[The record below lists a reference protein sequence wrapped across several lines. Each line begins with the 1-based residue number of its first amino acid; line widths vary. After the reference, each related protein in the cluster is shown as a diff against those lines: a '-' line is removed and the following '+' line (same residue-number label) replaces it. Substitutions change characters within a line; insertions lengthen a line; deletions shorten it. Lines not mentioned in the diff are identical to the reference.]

1 MKDLPIGND
10 DFKKIRRNNG
20 YYIDKSELI
29 EEILNRGD
37 TDIFLFTRPRRFGKS
52 LNISMLD
59 AFFNIE
65 YKGNDWFDGL
75 HVMNNDRCVELM
87 NTYPVISLNLKGL
100 NLDSMDFFLE
110 SFAFRMADT
119 YAKHRYLSEADDG
132 CEMLKAFET
141 IRCRKGNRIELEGSL
156 RLLTDMLGKYHGK
169 KVIVLI
175 DEYDNPV
182 LSSYGTYVQSDI
194 GAFLKNLLDNT
205 LESDGSLEFVVMTG
219 IMPLLKPCPNNLC
232 VSDIFDRNFDE
243 CFGFTESEVRELLSY
258 YGHPEKFEEC
268 RAWYDGYTFGD
279 TDVYNPW
286 SLLNYVTRDF
296 EPDTYWAGTSG
307 NQIIQTLLDNAD
319 DSVWNNLTALSKRDT
334 VICELDQYVVY
345 SDIEHNSKAIYS
357 IMAMSGYL
365 KAKKTDYGYEIR
377 IPNNEIS
384 YVYSNMILN
393 SIGRNDIWF
402 RSSNL
407 FKALQKGDTDYLEAG
422 IHSLIQET
430 ISAKVL
436 DSEHA
441 YQAYLIGM
449 MMGFCG
455 DYEISGD
462 RLETGDGFAD
472 ILFRN
477 LRGPGPNMVL
487 ELKKSRSEDDME
499 RNARAAM
506 DQILDRDYM
515 HGMKGRTLLYG
526 ISFFSKK
533 PFIISEELDL

>member
-1 MKDLPIGND
+1 
-10 DFKKIRRNNG
+10 
-20 YYIDKSELI
+20 
-29 EEILNRGD
+29 
-37 TDIFLFTRPRRFGKS
+37 
-52 LNISMLD
+52 
-59 AFFNIE
+59 
-65 YKGNDWFDGL
+65 
-75 HVMNNDRCVELM
+75 M
-87 NTYPVISLNLKGL
+87 NTYPIVSLNFKGL
-100 NLDSMDFFLE
+100 NLDCMDSFLE
-110 SFAFRMADT
+110 SFAFRMADV
-119 YAKHRYLSEADDG
+119 YAKHRYLSEAGND

-141 IRCRKGNRIELEGSL
+141 IRCREGNRIELERSL
-156 RLLTDMLGKYHGK
+156 KLLTDVLKEYHGK
-169 KVIVLI
+169 EVIILV
-175 DEYDNPV
+175 DEYDNPIQN
-182 LSSYGTYVQSDI
+182 SYGADI
-194 GAFLKNLLDNT
+194 QPDIINFMKNLLTNA
-205 LESDGSLEFVVMTG
+205 LKSNGSLEFGVITGVMQIAKESIFSG
-219 IMPLLKPCPNNLC
+219 LNNLY
-232 VSDIFDRNFDE
+232 VNNIFDRNFDE

-258 YGHPEKFEEC
+258 YGHPEKFNEC
-268 RAWYDGYTFGD
+268 RAWYNGYTFGD

-365 KAKKTDYGYEIR
+365 KAKKTDYGYEIC

-384 YVYSNMILN
+384 YVYSNMVLN

-477 LRGPGPNMVL
+477 LRGPGPNIIL
-487 ELKKSRSEDDME
+487 ELKRSRSEDDME
-499 RNARAAM
+499 KDARAAM

-526 ISFFSKK
+526 ISFFSKR